1 MARLTSS
8 WKRLAVQIITPKL
21 SDGVTMGNTS
31 HLQKG
36 TPLTSSRLLAICH
49 QNSISETPTANIR
62 GLIVKPKIVFNK
74 NKHMKKSIILLMA
87 LTMCFAVNAQEIEK
101 IDKFASGYINGTYM
115 NKYKT
120 IDGVLY
126 AVGYE
131 GTKDWI
137 LVRYPAGSRNTTYNV
152 HTNCRRIARGAFE
165 GAAYLREIYLPE
177 TVSFIGEDAFIGCT
191 SLQGIYFGE
200 SSPSAVRGI
209 EANESNKDAA
219 EEVARYNLSGHPC
232 SPNEKGVQIIVYSDF
247 SAQTVIVD

>member
-1 MARLTSS
+1 MRKVLFVM
-8 WKRLAVQIITPKL
+8 LA
-21 SDGVTMGNTS
+21 
-31 HLQKG
+31 
-36 TPLTSSRLLAICH
+36 
-49 QNSISETPTANIR
+49 
-62 GLIVKPKIVFNK
+62 LIMSTVIK
-74 NKHMKKSIILLMA
+74 
-87 LTMCFAVNAQEIEK
+87 AQEIEK

-152 HTNCRRIARGAFE
+152 HPNCRRIARGAFE

-177 TVSFIGEDAFIGCT
+177 TVSFIGEDAFAGCT
-191 SLQGIYFGE
+191 SLQGIYYGE
-200 SSPSAVRGI
+200 STPSAVRGI
-209 EANESNKDAA
+209 ESNTNGNEDN
-219 EEVARYNLSGHPC
+219 EEVARYNLAGRPC

-247 SAQTVIVD
+247 TTRTIISD

>member
-1 MARLTSS
+1 MRKVLFVM
-8 WKRLAVQIITPKL
+8 LALIMST
-21 SDGVTMGNTS
+21 
-31 HLQKG
+31 
-36 TPLTSSRLLAICH
+36 AI
-49 QNSISETPTANIR
+49 
-62 GLIVKPKIVFNK
+62 K
-74 NKHMKKSIILLMA
+74 
-87 LTMCFAVNAQEIEK
+87 AQEIEK

-152 HTNCRRIARGAFE
+152 HPNCRRIARGAFE

-177 TVSFIGEDAFIGCT
+177 TVSFIGEDAFVGCI
-191 SLQGIYFGE
+191 SLQGIYYGE
-200 SSPSAVRGI
+200 STPSSVRGI
-209 EANESNKDAA
+209 EADTNGNENI
-219 EEVARYNLSGHPC
+219 EEVARYNLAGRTC

-247 SAQTVIVD
+247 TTKTIISD